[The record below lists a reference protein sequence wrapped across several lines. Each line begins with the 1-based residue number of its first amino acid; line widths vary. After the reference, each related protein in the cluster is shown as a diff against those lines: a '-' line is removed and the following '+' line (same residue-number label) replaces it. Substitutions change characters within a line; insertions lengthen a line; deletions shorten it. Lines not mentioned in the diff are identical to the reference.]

1 MSVQTVG
8 YLQTASP
15 PVLPPICRLFG
26 RPVRGPHAER
36 PLHAGR
42 EPDSSLL
49 EVRTPDA
56 LYQGSALTRQRT
68 SLQHHTAEP
77 VVACCW

>member
-1 MSVQTVG
+1 MPVQTVG

-26 RPVRGPHAER
+26 KDARGPHAER

-49 EVRTPDA
+49 EVQVPDA
-56 LYQGSALTRQRT
+56 IS
-68 SLQHHTAEP
+68 
-77 VVACCW
+77 

>member
-1 MSVQTVG
+1 MPGCAAIVRPASSATILFPSVFVQTVG

-26 RPVRGPHAER
+26 KAVRGPHTER

-49 EVRTPDA
+49 EVRFPDA
-56 LYQGSALTRQRT
+56 VS
-68 SLQHHTAEP
+68 
-77 VVACCW
+77 

>member
-1 MSVQTVG
+1 MVRIQCAPRQPLHEVGDFVLSVQTVG

-26 RPVRGPHAER
+26 RPVRGLHADR

-42 EPDSSLL
+42 EPDSRLL

-56 LYQGSALTRQRT
+56 VS
-68 SLQHHTAEP
+68 
-77 VVACCW
+77 